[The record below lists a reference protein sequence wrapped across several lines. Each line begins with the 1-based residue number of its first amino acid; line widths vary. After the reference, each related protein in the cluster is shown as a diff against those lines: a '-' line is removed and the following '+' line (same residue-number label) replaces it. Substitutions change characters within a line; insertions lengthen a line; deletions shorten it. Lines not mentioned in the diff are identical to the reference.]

1 MRRSRRSR
9 GRSKRRSRGR
19 RRSKRRSRGRRRSK
33 RRSRNLSELEPK
45 ISKMGGRLRQP

>member
-9 GRSKRRSRGR
+9 G
-19 RRSKRRSRGRRRSK
+19 RSKRRSRGRRRSK